1 MGQSHKMCN
10 HDKQTNNN
18 TKLNIR
24 QAQAA
29 KVTPLWNRFNK
40 RNVKTTLSNAIVNSN
55 NNNNND
61 IDDNTSNNDSNNNDN
76 SNSNNNNNSRIE
88 EKEKD
93 KIEKYQELQK
103 ES

>member
-1 MGQSHKMCN
+1 MCN

-24 QAQAA
+24 QSQLA
-29 KVTPLWNRFNK
+29 KVTPLWNCFNK
-40 RNVKTTLSNAIVNSN
+40 RNVKTTLSNAILNSN

-61 IDDNTSNNDSNNNDN
+61 IDDNTSNNNSNNNNDN
-76 SNSNNNNNSRIE
+76 SNNNNNNNNNNNSRIE

-93 KIEKYQELQK
+93 KIEKHQELQR

>member
-1 MGQSHKMCN
+1 MCN
-10 HDKQTNNN
+10 HNKQTNNN

-24 QAQAA
+24 QSQLA

>member
-1 MGQSHKMCN
+1 MCN
-10 HDKQTNNN
+10 HNKQTNNN

-24 QAQAA
+24 QSQLA

-40 RNVKTTLSNAIVNSN
+40 RNVKTTLSNAILNSN

-61 IDDNTSNNDSNNNDN
+61 IDDNTSNNNSNNNNDN
-76 SNSNNNNNSRIE
+76 SNNNNNNNNNNNSRIE

-93 KIEKYQELQK
+93 KIEKYQELQR